1 MDETDTKINR
11 RRQKY
16 NIYGMKEENIT
27 TDLVGLK
34 KP

>member
-11 RRQKY
+11 RQKY
-16 NIYGMKEENIT
+16 NIQGMKEENIT
-27 TDLVGLK
+27 TDLVGVK